1 MNNADHNRSDSCNRY
16 VVLADEKLIAFGELE
31 AEISHAQRSEEPIA
45 VYQARPYRLRSY
57 IRLFGSA
64 SKFAIDYVIRQFHLI
79 FGRLNKPRGPD
90 LR

>member
-1 MNNADHNRSDSCNRY
+1 VNNADHNRSDSCNRY

-64 SKFAIDYVIRQFHLI
+64 NKFAVDYVIRRFNLPSA
-79 FGRLNKPRGPD
+79 RLNKPQGLD
-90 LR
+90 LH